1 MMWSQAGLILVPSN
15 VPTEYLTKHGICF
28 LDVVFNNKSE
38 NYPIYEVGL
47 NQPQFSIS
55 VQGIMDNSTE

>member
-1 MMWSQAGLILVPSN
+1 MLVRSN

-28 LDVVFNNKSE
+28 LDGVFNNKSE
-38 NYPIYEVGL
+38 NYRIYEVGL

-55 VQGIMDNSTE
+55 VQGIMDNSIE